1 MPDSNKTEKKEG
13 QTKMGL
19 LEAIKSRKSIRAF
32 KPDQVPREVLTE
44 LLDVARWAPSG
55 TNTQPWEF
63 FVLTGKVLDELSH
76 TMVEKV
82 RSGDIMKLIQPDI
95 EMFKGPAKGTYGRRQ
110 QKFTKQFLDLLEP
123 EEGKTKMQKW
133 FELSASRYGA
143 PALIIVVADKSAPG
157 WFIFDIGSITQTI
170 ALAAQEFGL
179 GTCILGGVAYF
190 PDEVR
195 RIANIPESKQVIIGI
210 AVGYP
215 NWNHPLNSLRTER
228 EPVEELVT
236 WRGMGEE
243 EEEKNNEKRKGN

>member
-1 MPDSNKTEKKEG
+1 ME
-13 QTKMGL
+13 L

-32 KPDQVPREVLTE
+32 KSDQVPREVLTE
-44 LLDVARWAPSG
+44 LLDVARWVPSG

-63 FVLTGKVLDELSH
+63 IVLTEKILDEFSY

-95 EMFKGPAKGTYGRRQ
+95 EMFKRPAKGIYGRRQ
-110 QKFTKQFLDLLEP
+110 QKFFKQFLDLLEP

-157 WFIFDIGSITQTI
+157 WFIFDIGSVTQTI

-195 RIANIPESKQVIIGI
+195 RIANISESKQVIIGI
-210 AVGYP
+210 AIGYP
-215 NWNHPLNSLRTER
+215 DWDHSLNSLRTDR

-236 WRGMGEE
+236 WRGMAE
-243 EEEKNNEKRKGN
+243 EEEKKE

>member
-1 MPDSNKTEKKEG
+1 ME
-13 QTKMGL
+13 L
-19 LEAIKSRKSIRAF
+19 LEAIKSRNSIRAF
-32 KPDQVPREVLTE
+32 KSDQVPREVLTE
-44 LLDVARWAPSG
+44 LLDVARWVPSG

-63 FVLTGKVLDELSH
+63 IVLTEKILDEFSY

-95 EMFKGPAKGTYGRRQ
+95 EMFKRPAKGIYGRRQ
-110 QKFTKQFLDLLEP
+110 QKFFKQFLDLLEP
-123 EEGKTKMQKW
+123 KEGKTKIQKW

-157 WFIFDIGSITQTI
+157 WFIFDIGSVTQTI

-195 RIANIPESKQVIIGI
+195 RIANISESKQVIIGI
-210 AVGYP
+210 AIGYP
-215 NWNHPLNSLRTER
+215 DWDHPLNSLRTDR

-236 WRGMGEE
+236 WRGMAE
-243 EEEKNNEKRKGN
+243 EEEKKE

>member
-1 MPDSNKTEKKEG
+1 ME
-13 QTKMGL
+13 L
-19 LEAIKSRKSIRAF
+19 LEAIQSRKSIRAF
-32 KPDQVPREVLTE
+32 KPEHVQREVRTE
-44 LLDVARWAPSG
+44 LLNTARWAPSG

-63 FVLTGKVLDELSH
+63 FVLTGNVLDELSH
-76 TMVEKV
+76 AFVEKI
-82 RSGDIMKLIQPDI
+82 RSGGIMKLRPDI
-95 EMFKGPAKGTYGRRQ
+95 EMFARPAKGIYGRRQ
-110 QKFTKQFLDLLEP
+110 QKFIKQALDLLEP
-123 EEGKTKMQKW
+123 DEGETGMQKW

-170 ALAAQEFGL
+170 TLAAQEFGL

-215 NWNHPLNSLRTER
+215 DWDHPLNSLRTDR

-236 WRGMGEE
+236 WRGMIEE
-243 EEEKNNEKRKGN
+243 MKEKAS

>member
-1 MPDSNKTEKKEG
+1 ME
-13 QTKMGL
+13 L
-19 LEAIKSRKSIRAF
+19 LEAIKSRNSIRAF
-32 KPDQVPREVLTE
+32 KSDQVPREVLTE
-44 LLDVARWAPSG
+44 LLDVARWVPSG

-63 FVLTGKVLDELSH
+63 IVLTEKILDEFSY

-95 EMFKGPAKGTYGRRQ
+95 EMFKRPAKGIYGRRQ
-110 QKFTKQFLDLLEP
+110 QKFFKQFLDLLEP
-123 EEGKTKMQKW
+123 KEGKTKIQKW

-157 WFIFDIGSITQTI
+157 WFIFDIGSVTQTI

-195 RIANIPESKQVIIGI
+195 RIANISESKQVIIGI
-210 AVGYP
+210 AIGKK
-215 NWNHPLNSLRTER
+215 R
-228 EPVEELVT
+228 
-236 WRGMGEE
+236 
-243 EEEKNNEKRKGN
+243 KKKNEKRKGD